1 MNHIQWV
8 KNKIAARV
16 QSAVLV
22 ISLALLLG
30 LIGRLLGGD
39 QLAVMLVA
47 GVVILYFVGPK
58 MSPALYLKFSSGRRL
73 SPAEAP
79 RLYSIL
85 QSLAQRAELTRLP
98 VLFYLPTETMVAF
111 TVGPRDNAA
120 IAISEGL
127 MRGLSR
133 QELAAVLAHEISHIR
148 HNDIRIMAFAG
159 MASQFTS
166 WLSVLG
172 QLMLILSL
180 PLILTGQ
187 VLISWT
193 VIFLLIFSPTLSSLI
208 QLALSRTREYNA
220 DMSAAELM
228 GNPEPLASA
237 LAKIDKAHKSLYSR
251 LFWPMVPRYPQ
262 SSWLRTHPP
271 IKERIRRLL
280 EVRDTDHMIQQD
292 RCNAGGDFGKLT
304 RTQGTGRYA
313 SNHMG

>member
-73 SPAEAP
+73 SPTEAP

-148 HNDIRIMAFAG
+148 HNDIRTMAFAG
-159 MASQFTS
+159 MVSQMTS
-166 WLSVLG
+166 LLSVFG
-172 QLMLILSL
+172 QFILILSL
-180 PLILTGQ
+180 PVILAGQ

-193 VIFLLIFSPTLSSLI
+193 AVLLLIFSPTLSSLI
-208 QLALSRTREYNA
+208 QLALSRTREYSA
-220 DMSAAELM
+220 DLSAAELM

-237 LAKIDKAHKSLYSR
+237 LAKIDRAHKSLYHR
-251 LFWPMVPRYPQ
+251 LIWPMVPRLPQ
-262 SSWLRTHPP
+262 ASWLRTHPP
-271 IKERIRRLL
+271 TKERIRRLL
-280 EVRDTDHMIQQD
+280 EVRDSGQVMAQD
-292 RCNAGGDFGKLT
+292 RCQTRGDYSRLSCA
-304 RTQGTGRYA
+304 QGTDRYA
-313 SNHMG
+313 LNII